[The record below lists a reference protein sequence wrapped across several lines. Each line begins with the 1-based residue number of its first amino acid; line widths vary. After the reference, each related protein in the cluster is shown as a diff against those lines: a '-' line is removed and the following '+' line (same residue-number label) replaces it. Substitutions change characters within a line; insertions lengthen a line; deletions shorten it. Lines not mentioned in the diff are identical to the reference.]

1 MGQSAM
7 EDVATKAPPSHY
19 RVSRAT
25 AESTLIWT
33 RASSNSPPGSLKKAP
48 FRLLDDWSESRE
60 LKRAGGSLGNGVLR
74 FALVSSTYGQSR
86 ACPLDSLG
94 DGSWGP
100 PGAPI
105 GSPRGL

>member
-1 MGQSAM
+1 MDQSAL
-7 EDVATKAPPSHY
+7 EDVATKAPPRHY

-105 GSPRGL
+105 GSPRGP